1 MTKIKCCS
9 SFNGSS
15 SKSFWDSAWTKAQ
28 KPLTQSHFKSCFSL
42 LIMSHT
48 VNVVSAK
55 TLALLISAGGW
66 LKPADK
72 KTCPQKV
79 CVYVLM
85 AYKCAKWK
93 LNYQPQLQGWYCFML
108 LNLSVW
114 MCAYVSAWQLQ
125 FWLTWFSR
133 FSYAFFV
140 YRATVKKVSIDRQS
154 DETEILLVI
163 LRQPEEPVAGFFSVM
178 MAAVRKTCLGISGD
192 GDRKQ

>member
-28 KPLTQSHFKSCFSL
+28 KPHSVTLQELFL
-42 LIMSHT
+42 PLIMSHT
-48 VNVVSAK
+48 VNVMSAK

-72 KTCPQKV
+72 KTFHRKCV
-79 CVYVLM
+79 CVYWWLVAGPNGSLITSHSCK
-85 AYKCAKWK
+85 A
-93 LNYQPQLQGWYCFML
+93 GIVSCFWI
-108 LNLSVW
+108 SVC

-125 FWLTWFSR
+125 FRFTWFSR

-140 YRATVKKVSIDRQS
+140 YLATVKKVSIDRQS
-154 DETEILLVI
+154 DETEIQ
-163 LRQPEEPVAGFFSVM
+163 QPEEPVAGFFS
-178 MAAVRKTCLGISGD
+178 
-192 GDRKQ
+192 QWWQQ